1 MAPERRPPVAPSGH
15 DHETAT
21 MVRLPGTGTTS
32 VATMT
37 QLAWS
42 GAPPSRSR
50 PPASGTGTLRPAG
63 PATPPDGW
71 TVMAGDSFWSIA
83 TELLADRA
91 DTADRADRA
100 DTAGRPPAERDVRRY
115 WLQLIEANRDRLADP
130 ANPDLLIPGQQLR
143 LPPPPGA

>member
-1 MAPERRPPVAPSGH
+1 MAPEPRRPVAPSGH

-91 DTADRADRA
+91 G
-100 DTAGRPPAERDVRRY
+100 TAGRPPAERDVRRY
-115 WLQLIEANRDRLADP
+115 WLQLIETNRDRLADP